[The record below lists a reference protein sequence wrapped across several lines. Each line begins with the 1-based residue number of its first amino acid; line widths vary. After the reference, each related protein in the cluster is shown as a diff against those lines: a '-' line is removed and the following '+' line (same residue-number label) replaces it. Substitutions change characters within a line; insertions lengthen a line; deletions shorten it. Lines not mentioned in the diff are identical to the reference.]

1 MGSSASKGSKITAHD
16 RAILDLKV
24 QRDKLKQYHKRLDLV
39 IAKELG
45 LAKRHLANG
54 EKKSAL
60 LALRRKKFQEG
71 LLEKTQLQMTNLDEL
86 TFSIEQALVEKQVF
100 EGLTA
105 GNQVLKELQK
115 EMSLSDVEKLMDETA
130 ESIAY
135 QNEIDELL
143 STRLSVAEE
152 EDIERELDEMV
163 EEETKAKLPSI
174 PAPSE
179 QERQL
184 ESQEQAEPASQRLT
198 LWLKAQS
205 EADQLVETMAAQTR
219 CVIDGLRPCRR
230 RERSRKRRQGQQR
243 IHLDPRLGE
252 GAGKGTPTL
261 TPAASVKY
269 DSALPLRDL
278 SKRGQRNGSE
288 HSDSAPNAMSAP
300 GHIGA
305 TMVETKGV
313 EDKRGDQAPERATGE
328 EELWE
333 FIVGWC
339 LVGCV
344 FTGAALIVAANL
356 LAQDANSTETAWT
369 FDVDDGDNLMDTIV
383 ANVMKMAMDIRHVGD
398 QLMEHGIFVFVAGI
412 NGFVLVRQRVFGR
425 WRRYQTGLLEEDVL
439 GAKSLRAA
447 AAAVDEERLADP
459 TQLTNERGSL
469 FYEHCHDDGKVI
481 HAHAHRASE
490 DTVSIVCREEIR
502 ATATATSAS
511 TSGTSDGHQRRNTVD
526 SRVQKSGDED
536 TDSPDFRSMSFLA
549 WFNYLQVGI
558 LVIEF
563 LQLFSFPLRE
573 LLEYYRQ
580 VEKTSVLYASAK
592 GVLNAFSAAAAAA
605 TEPSVEPSTADQ
617 SHELGTNLDQ
627 TAKQPSHAAIWFEKV
642 PLLLNTSSWPKPE
655 SERNVSTAEDWIQW
669 ISNITS
675 TVANDTIAALGQDGV
690 RKMRDHVVQVASGVA
705 LQGLSPGTKLNHH
718 EGLPQPTSSP
728 TPDAPAD
735 ISNDGDIVMQ
745 VVNSLGLQPSINTH
759 DWYLLRFWSCFVA
772 VLCGWILA
780 VSIHTWNRRCRRLR
794 REGHSQHEAISMG
807 WVSCFIP
814 VVSVLY
820 LPILSTFLSS
830 AACQSQAIHAYARER
845 LARLE
850 QRHTWDSYGSFQASD
865 ILHAVVATLLDTA
878 PTATPSAKSLLCTG
892 PQIQPS
898 LYLAASLLGYTLAY
912 LLFMVFLTS
921 FERVPTKGEICY
933 RPNGVAVLKNLGLLL
948 AVDYLL
954 IQLPSQRRFRG
965 LVSMA
970 IMLAMACYTI
980 RMKPCYWDKM
990 NYWRTFSFSC
1000 VLYASLLVALLCP
1013 SPAPDKVKGDRVGG
1027 RWVMAP
1033 HLKMGSGWSL
1043 GGGPKAM
1050 FAWIAAGWVILVLGF
1065 VFVDRVFLRHWTKR
1079 EKQTAATDAVQPY
1092 IR

>member
-1 MGSSASKGSKITAHD
+1 M
-16 RAILDLKV
+16 
-24 QRDKLKQYHKRLDLV
+24 
-39 IAKELG
+39 
-45 LAKRHLANG
+45 
-54 EKKSAL
+54 
-60 LALRRKKFQEG
+60 
-71 LLEKTQLQMTNLDEL
+71 
-86 TFSIEQALVEKQVF
+86 
-100 EGLTA
+100 
-105 GNQVLKELQK
+105 
-115 EMSLSDVEKLMDETA
+115 
-130 ESIAY
+130 
-135 QNEIDELL
+135 
-143 STRLSVAEE
+143 
-152 EDIERELDEMV
+152 
-163 EEETKAKLPSI
+163 
-174 PAPSE
+174 
-179 QERQL
+179 
-184 ESQEQAEPASQRLT
+184 
-198 LWLKAQS
+198 
-205 EADQLVETMAAQTR
+205 
-219 CVIDGLRPCRR
+219 
-230 RERSRKRRQGQQR
+230 
-243 IHLDPRLGE
+243 
-252 GAGKGTPTL
+252 
-261 TPAASVKY
+261 
-269 DSALPLRDL
+269 RDL
-278 SKRGQRNGSE
+278 SKRGQRNGSD
-288 HSDSAPNAMSAP
+288 HTDSKSNGAGAP
-300 GHIGA
+300 GHMGA
-305 TMVETKGV
+305 TVVEDKGV
-313 EDKRGDQAPERATGE
+313 NDKRGDQTPERARGE

-344 FTGAALIVAANL
+344 FTGAALIVAANF
-356 LAQDANSTETAWT
+356 LAQGGSSAETAWT
-369 FDVDDGDNLMDTIV
+369 FDADDGDNLMDTIV
-383 ANVMKMAMDIRHVGD
+383 ANVMKMAMGIRDVGD

-425 WRRYQTGLLEEDVL
+425 WRRYETGLLEEDVL
-439 GAKSLRAA
+439 GERSIKAA
-447 AAAVDEERLADP
+447 AMDEERLTGP
-459 TQLTNERGSL
+459 SQLMNKHGQAFS
-469 FYEHCHDDGKVI
+469 EHCHSDD
-481 HAHAHRASE
+481 HAIQADDHRPSQ
-490 DTVSIVCREEIR
+490 DHVSIVCREEIR
-502 ATATATSAS
+502 AAANATSAS
-511 TSGTSDGHQRRNTVD
+511 ASTGCAIDCHPTGNATD
-526 SRVQKSGDED
+526 SRMQKPGDEVID
-536 TDSPDFRSMSFLA
+536 KPDFRTMSFLA

-558 LVIEF
+558 LIIEF

-580 VEKTSVLYASAK
+580 LEKTHVLYASAQ
-592 GVLNAFSAAAAAA
+592 GVLNAFSTGAA
-605 TEPSVEPSTADQ
+605 TDPSTDPSVGLGSQQGMSATDQ
-617 SHELGTNLDQ
+617 PPELSANLDQ
-627 TAKQPSHAAIWFEKV
+627 AAKEPYGTTNWFEKV
-642 PLLLNTSSWPKPE
+642 PLLLNTSSWSKPGLE
-655 SERNVSTAEDWIQW
+655 KNISNTEDWAQW

-690 RKMRDHVVQVASGVA
+690 QKMRDRVVQVASGIA
-705 LQGLSPGTKLNHH
+705 LQGFLQGTKPNHIDEPPH
-718 EGLPQPTSSP
+718 PSSSP
-728 TPDAPAD
+728 TPVMSSSE
-735 ISNDGDIVMQ
+735 ISGDGDIVMQ
-745 VVNSLGLQPSINTH
+745 VVNSLGLQPSFNTH

-772 VLCGWILA
+772 VLCGWVLA
-780 VSIHTWNRRCRRLR
+780 VSIHSWNRRCRRLR

-850 QRHTWDSYGSFQASD
+850 QRPTWDGHGSFQASE
-865 ILHAVVATLLDTA
+865 ILHAVVATLLNTA

-898 LYLAASLLGYTLAY
+898 FYLAASLLGYTLAY

-921 FERVPTKGEICY
+921 FERVPSKGEICY

-1013 SPAPDKVKGDRVGG
+1013 SPAPDKVKGDRIGG

-1050 FAWIAAGWVILVLGF
+1050 LAWIAAGWVILVIAF

-1079 EKQTAATDAVQPY
+1079 EKQRQERIDAVQSDM
-1092 IR
+1092 R

>member
-1 MGSSASKGSKITAHD
+1 M
-16 RAILDLKV
+16 
-24 QRDKLKQYHKRLDLV
+24 
-39 IAKELG
+39 
-45 LAKRHLANG
+45 
-54 EKKSAL
+54 
-60 LALRRKKFQEG
+60 
-71 LLEKTQLQMTNLDEL
+71 
-86 TFSIEQALVEKQVF
+86 
-100 EGLTA
+100 
-105 GNQVLKELQK
+105 
-115 EMSLSDVEKLMDETA
+115 
-130 ESIAY
+130 
-135 QNEIDELL
+135 
-143 STRLSVAEE
+143 
-152 EDIERELDEMV
+152 
-163 EEETKAKLPSI
+163 
-174 PAPSE
+174 
-179 QERQL
+179 
-184 ESQEQAEPASQRLT
+184 
-198 LWLKAQS
+198 
-205 EADQLVETMAAQTR
+205 
-219 CVIDGLRPCRR
+219 
-230 RERSRKRRQGQQR
+230 
-243 IHLDPRLGE
+243 
-252 GAGKGTPTL
+252 
-261 TPAASVKY
+261 
-269 DSALPLRDL
+269 RDL
-278 SKRGQRNGSE
+278 SKRGQRNVFE
-288 HSDSAPNAMSAP
+288 HSDSTSNAIGAP
-300 GHIGA
+300 GHIG
-305 TMVETKGV
+305 TTVVETKGV
-313 EDKRGDQAPERATGE
+313 EDKRGKQAPERATGE

-356 LAQDANSTETAWT
+356 LAQGRSSNETAWT
-369 FDVDDGDNLMDTIV
+369 FDTDDGDNLMDTIV
-383 ANVMKMAMDIRHVGD
+383 ANVMKMAMSIRDVGD

-425 WRRYQTGLLEEDVL
+425 WRRYETGLLEEDLL
-439 GAKSLRAA
+439 GAKSLRPGAI
-447 AAAVDEERLADP
+447 DEERCIEPSELMNEHGILLSKHCQSDGR
-459 TQLTNERGSL
+459 TIQTNDLHPLQDS
-469 FYEHCHDDGKVI
+469 VST
-481 HAHAHRASE
+481 AASE
-490 DTVSIVCREEIR
+490 P
-502 ATATATSAS
+502 SAS
-511 TSGTSDGHQRRNTVD
+511 TSGGPDGYQGRHAVD
-526 SRVQKSGDED
+526 SRVQKSGHED
-536 TDSPDFRSMSFLA
+536 IDSPDFRTMSFLA

-580 VEKTSVLYASAK
+580 VEKTSVLYASAQ
-592 GVLNAFSAAAAAA
+592 GVINAFSAAAVADPAAD
-605 TEPSVEPSTADQ
+605 PSGADQ
-617 SHELGTNLDQ
+617 ARELNTSLDQ
-627 TAKQPSHAAIWFEKV
+627 TAKQPWSSTNWFEKV
-642 PLLLNTSSWPKPE
+642 PLAFNTSE
-655 SERNVSTAEDWIQW
+655 LNVSKAGDWVQW

-675 TVANDTIAALGQDGV
+675 TVTNDTIATLGQEAV
-690 RKMRDHVVQVASGVA
+690 QKMRDRVEQIALGIA
-705 LQGLSPGTKLNHH
+705 LQGVLPGTKSNHP
-718 EGLPQPTSSP
+718 EGLPQPSSSP
-728 TPDAPAD
+728 TPGA
-735 ISNDGDIVMQ
+735 SSSEMSGDGDIVMQ

-780 VSIHTWNRRCRRLR
+780 VSIHAWNRRCRRLR
-794 REGHSQHEAISMG
+794 REGHSQQEAISMG

-845 LARLE
+845 QAQLE
-850 QRHTWDSYGSFQASD
+850 QRPRWDDHGPFRASE

-878 PTATPSAKSLLCTG
+878 PTATPSARSLLCTG

-921 FERVPTKGEICY
+921 FERVPSKGEICY

-1013 SPAPDKVKGDRVGG
+1013 SPAPDKVKGDRIGG

-1043 GGGPKAM
+1043 GGGPKVM
-1050 FAWIAAGWVILVLGF
+1050 LAWIAAGWVILIIMFVL
-1065 VFVDRVFLRHWTKR
+1065 VDRVFLRHWAKR
-1079 EKQTAATDAVQPY
+1079 EKQRQEIDAVQSAM
-1092 IR
+1092 R

>member
-1 MGSSASKGSKITAHD
+1 MGSSASKGAKITAHD

-54 EKKSAL
+54 EKKNAL

-100 EGLTA
+100 EGLAA

-163 EEETKAKLPSI
+163 EEEIKAKLPSI

-179 QERQL
+179 HERHQEV
-184 ESQEQAEPASQRLT
+184 QEQEEP
-198 LWLKAQS
+198 
-205 EADQLVETMAAQTR
+205 
-219 CVIDGLRPCRR
+219 
-230 RERSRKRRQGQQR
+230 
-243 IHLDPRLGE
+243 
-252 GAGKGTPTL
+252 GKSTPTL
-261 TPAASVKY
+261 APAASVKY
-269 DSALPLRDL
+269 DSVLPMRDL
-278 SKRGQRNGSE
+278 SKRGQRNASE
-288 HSDSAPNAMSAP
+288 HSDSTSNAIGAP
-300 GHIGA
+300 GQLGVTVAEARGA
-305 TMVETKGV
+305 
-313 EDKRGDQAPERATGE
+313 EDKRGDQTPERATGE

-356 LAQDANSTETAWT
+356 LAQGGSSTETVWT
-369 FDVDDGDNLMDTIV
+369 FDADDGDNLMDTIV
-383 ANVMKMAMDIRHVGD
+383 ANVMKMAMGIRDVGD

-425 WRRYQTGLLEEDVL
+425 WRRYETGLLEEDVL
-439 GAKSLRAA
+439 GAKSLNAA
-447 AAAVDEERLADP
+447 TMDEE
-459 TQLTNERGSL
+459 QLTDPSQWMNERGSH
-469 FYEHCHDDGKVI
+469 FSEHCQGDGIAIQGVD
-481 HAHAHRASE
+481 HRPSQ
-490 DTVSIVCREEIR
+490 DRVSPVSREEIQ
-502 ATATATSAS
+502 AAASATSEA
-511 TSGTSDGHQRRNTVD
+511 TGCGSDGLQRRNTID
-526 SRVQKSGDED
+526 ARMQKSGDED
-536 TDSPDFRSMSFLA
+536 IASPDFRTMSFLA

-580 VEKTSVLYASAK
+580 VEKTSVLYASAQ
-592 GVLNAFSAAAAAA
+592 GVLNAFSAAAVAD
-605 TEPSVEPSTADQ
+605 PSGDLFAADQ
-617 SHELGTNLDQ
+617 AHESGTSLDQ
-627 TAKQPSHAAIWFEKV
+627 SAKQPSNTTNWFEKV
-642 PLLLNTSSWPKPE
+642 PLLLNTSSESKPKPE
-655 SERNVSTAEDWIQW
+655 MNVSKAENWVQW

-675 TVANDTIAALGQDGV
+675 TVTNDTIAALGQDGV
-690 RKMRDHVVQVASGVA
+690 RKMRDRVVQVASGIA
-705 LQGLSPGTKLNHH
+705 LQGLLPGTKSDHPD
-718 EGLPQPTSSP
+718 GLPQPSSNP
-728 TPDAPAD
+728 TPGVSSTE
-735 ISNDGDIVMQ
+735 ISGDGDIVMQ

-759 DWYLLRFWSCFVA
+759 DWYLLRFWSCFVV
-772 VLCGWILA
+772 VLCGWVLA
-780 VSIHTWNRRCRRLR
+780 VSIHVWNRRCRRLR
-794 REGHSQHEAISMG
+794 REGHSQHEAVSMG

-845 LARLE
+845 LARLD
-850 QRHTWDSYGSFQASD
+850 QRPNWNGHGSFQASE
-865 ILHAVVATLLDTA
+865 ILHAVAATLLDTA

-898 LYLAASLLGYTLAY
+898 FYLAASLLGYTLAY

-921 FERVPTKGEICY
+921 FERVPTRGEICY

-1013 SPAPDKVKGDRVGG
+1013 SPAPDKVRGDRIGG
-1027 RWVMAP
+1027 KWVMAP

-1043 GGGPKAM
+1043 GSGPKAM
-1050 FAWIAAGWVILVLGF
+1050 LAWIIAGWVILVIVF
-1065 VFVDRVFLRHWTKR
+1065 VFVDRVFLRHWAKR
-1079 EKQTAATDAVQPY
+1079 EKQRQDSTPCSRT
-1092 IR
+1092 

>member
-1 MGSSASKGSKITAHD
+1 MEASRVT
-16 RAILDLKV
+16 ILLFF
-24 QRDKLKQYHKRLDLV
+24 V
-39 IAKELG
+39 IVG
-45 LAKRHLANG
+45 L
-54 EKKSAL
+54 L
-60 LALRRKKFQEG
+60 LAVF
-71 LLEKTQLQMTNLDEL
+71 
-86 TFSIEQALVEKQVF
+86 ALYLF
-100 EGLTA
+100 ISHYT
-105 GNQVLKELQK
+105 
-115 EMSLSDVEKLMDETA
+115 T
-130 ESIAY
+130 
-135 QNEIDELL
+135 
-143 STRLSVAEE
+143 
-152 EDIERELDEMV
+152 
-163 EEETKAKLPSI
+163 
-174 PAPSE
+174 
-179 QERQL
+179 
-184 ESQEQAEPASQRLT
+184 PASQRLT
-198 LWLKAQS
+198 LWLKAQN

-252 GAGKGTPTL
+252 GTGKGTPTL

-269 DSALPLRDL
+269 DSALPMRDL
-278 SKRGQRNGSE
+278 SKRGQRNVPE
-288 HSDSAPNAMSAP
+288 HSDSKLNAIGVP
-300 GHIGA
+300 GHMGA
-305 TMVETKGV
+305 TAADAKTVD
-313 EDKRGDQAPERATGE
+313 DKRGDQVPERATGE

-333 FIVGWC
+333 FVVGWC
-339 LVGCV
+339 LIGCV

-356 LAQDANSTETAWT
+356 MAQSSNSPETVWT
-369 FDVDDGDNLMDTIV
+369 FDADDGDNLMDTIV
-383 ANVMKMAMDIRHVGD
+383 ANVMKMAMGIRDVGD
-398 QLMEHGIFVFVAGI
+398 QLMEHGIFVFIVGI

-425 WRRYQTGLLEEDVL
+425 WRRYQRGLLEEDVL
-439 GAKSLRAA
+439 GVKSLKLAA
-447 AAAVDEERLADP
+447 MDEE
-459 TQLTNERGSL
+459 QLTDPSQLMNERGSL
-469 FYEHCHDDGKVI
+469 FPEHYQGEGTAIQTDDLCP
-481 HAHAHRASE
+481 SQ
-490 DTVSIVCREEIR
+490 DSVCPVGRDEICE
-502 ATATATSAS
+502 AAGATSAS
-511 TSGTSDGHQRRNTVD
+511 TSGGADGHQRRNTFNG
-526 SRVQKSGDED
+526 RMPKSCDEGNG
-536 TDSPDFRSMSFLA
+536 SPDFRTMSFLA

-580 VEKTSVLYASAK
+580 VEKTSVLYAGAQ
-592 GVLNAFSAAAAAA
+592 GVLNAFSAAAAAVA
-605 TEPSVEPSTADQ
+605 DPSAADQ
-617 SHELGTNLDQ
+617 THDLDTNLAQ
-627 TAKQPSHAAIWFEKV
+627 TAKQPSHNLSWFEKV
-642 PLLLNTSSWPKPE
+642 PLLLNTSSWPKPGPE
-655 SERNVSTAEDWIQW
+655 INVSKAEDWVQW
-669 ISNITS
+669 ISKITS
-675 TVANDTIAALGQDGV
+675 TATNDTIAALGQEGIQN
-690 RKMRDHVVQVASGVA
+690 MRDRVAQVASGIA
-705 LQGLSPGTKLNHH
+705 LQGLLPGTSSNHPK
-718 EGLPQPTSSP
+718 GLPVPSSSP
-728 TPDAPAD
+728 TPGAY
-735 ISNDGDIVMQ
+735 SSEMSGDGDIVMQ

-759 DWYLLRFWSCFVA
+759 DWYLLRFWSCFVV
-772 VLCGWILA
+772 VLCGWVLA

-794 REGHSQHEAISMG
+794 REGQSQHEAISVG

-850 QRHTWDSYGSFQASD
+850 QRPGWEGHGSFQAGE

-878 PTATPSAKSLLCTG
+878 PTATPSAQSLLCTG

-898 LYLAASLLGYTLAY
+898 FYLAASLVGYTLAY

-980 RMKPCYWDKM
+980 RMKPCYWNKM

-1013 SPAPDKVKGDRVGG
+1013 SPAPDKVKGDRIGG
-1027 RWVMAP
+1027 KWVMAP

-1050 FAWIAAGWVILVLGF
+1050 LAWIAAGWVILVIVF
-1065 VFVDRVFLRHWTKR
+1065 VFVDRVFLRHWAKR
-1079 EKQTAATDAVQPY
+1079 AKQRQESTACSRT
-1092 IR
+1092 